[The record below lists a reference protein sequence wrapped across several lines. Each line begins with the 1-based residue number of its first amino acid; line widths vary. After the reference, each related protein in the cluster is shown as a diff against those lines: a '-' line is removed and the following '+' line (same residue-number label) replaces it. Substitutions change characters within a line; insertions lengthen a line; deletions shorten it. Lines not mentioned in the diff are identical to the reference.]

1 MPNTPVTVSVRF
13 APSPTGFLHVGN
25 ARAALVNWL
34 FARRHG
40 GNFLLRLDDTDLE
53 RSEAQ
58 FAAGIE
64 EDLSWLGLGWDRFQ
78 RQSDRLAAYAAAF
91 ARLEAA
97 GRVYACYETPDE
109 LALKR
114 KVQLSRHQPPVYDR
128 AGRSLTAGQRRALEA
143 DGRKP
148 HWRFR
153 LEDGTVAWDD
163 LVHGRLAFE
172 GARLSDPVILRA
184 DGQPIYTFASVVDD
198 LELGISHVIR
208 GDDHISNTP
217 VHMQIHAALGGDP
230 AGLAFA
236 HLPLLAGAQGEK
248 LSKRQG
254 SLSLRSLRAEGVEA
268 VAVASLLARLGT
280 ADPIEPAAA
289 LPTLVEGFDLGR
301 FGRSPPH
308 FDVAE
313 LWQMNAKVLHL
324 LPFSAVESRLTAM
337 GMAGCGPDFWETV
350 RPNLGKLA
358 DALDWWQVCRGPL
371 APVID
376 DPAFAAAAAAVLPP
390 EPWDGETWR
399 AWTQAVIAATGRKG
413 KALFQPL
420 RRALTA
426 RDHGPEMRNLLPLLG
441 RERVLRRLAGETA

>member
-1 MPNTPVTVSVRF
+1 MTVSVRF

-25 ARAALVNWL
+25 ARTALVNWL

-40 GNFLLRLDDTDLE
+40 GRFLLRLDDTDLE
-53 RSEAQ
+53 RSEAR
-58 FAAGIE
+58 FADGIF
-64 EDLSWLGLGWDRFQ
+64 EDLAWLGLDHDRFE
-78 RQSDRLAAYAAAF
+78 RQSDRLAAYRAAF
-91 ARLEAA
+91 DRLHAA

-114 KVQLSRHQPPVYDR
+114 KVQLARHQPPVYDR
-128 AGRSLTAGQRRALEA
+128 AGLRLSAAQHAAFAAEGRR
-143 DGRKP
+143 P

-153 LEDGTVAWDD
+153 LDDGSVGWDD
-163 LVHGRLAFE
+163 IVHGPLAFD
-172 GARLSDPVILRA
+172 GAKLGDPVILRA

-198 LELGISHVIR
+198 LEMGISHVIR

-217 VHMQIHAALGGDP
+217 VHIQIYQALGGDP

-236 HLPLLAGAQGEK
+236 HLALLAGGQGEK

-254 SLSLRSLRAEGVEA
+254 SLSLRSLRDEGVEA
-268 VAVASLLARLGT
+268 MAVAALLARLGT
-280 ADPIEPAAA
+280 ADPVEPATDLARI
-289 LPTLVEGFDLGR
+289 VDGFDLAR

-308 FDVAE
+308 FELPE
-313 LWQMNAKVLHL
+313 LWQVNAKVLHL
-324 LPFSAVESRLTAM
+324 LPFAAVSDRLAAVAP
-337 GMAGCGPDFWETV
+337 GADADFWEAI
-350 RPNLGKLA
+350 RPNLERLA
-358 DALDWWQVCRGPL
+358 DAAGWWQVCRGPL

-376 DPAFAAAAAAVLPP
+376 EPDFAAAVAALLPP
-390 EPWDGETWR
+390 EPWDGESWR
-399 AWTQAVIAATGRKG
+399 AWTLAIQAATGRKG

-426 RDHGPEMRNLLPLLG
+426 RDHGPEMRNLLPLIG

>member
-1 MPNTPVTVSVRF
+1 MSVSVRF

-53 RSEAQ
+53 RSEAR

-64 EDLSWLGLGWDRFQ
+64 EDLSWLGLDWDRFA

-91 ARLEAA
+91 ARLEAI
-97 GRVYACYETPDE
+97 GRVYPCYETPEE

-114 KVQLSRHQPPVYDR
+114 KVQLQRHQPPVYDR
-128 AGRSLTAGQRRALEA
+128 AGRNLTADQRRALEA
-143 DGRKP
+143 DGRRP

-153 LEDGTVAWDD
+153 LEDGAVSWQD

-198 LELGISHVIR
+198 LELSISHVIR

-217 VHMQIHAALGGDP
+217 VHLQIYAALGGDP
-230 AGLAFA
+230 ARLEFA

-254 SLSLRSLRAEGVEA
+254 SLSLRSLRDEGVEA
-268 VAVASLLARLGT
+268 MAVASLLARLGT
-280 ADPIEPAAA
+280 ADPIEPAANLSA
-289 LPTLVEGFDLGR
+289 LAGRFDLGR

-324 LPFSAVESRLTAM
+324 LPFEAVEARLGAM
-337 GMAGCGPDFWETV
+337 GLAGCGIGFWEAV
-350 RPNLGKLA
+350 RPNLARLA
-358 DALDWWQVCRGPL
+358 DAVGWWNVCRGPL
-371 APVID
+371 APAIED
-376 DPAFAAAAAAVLPP
+376 AGFAAAAAAALPP
-390 EPWDGETWR
+390 EPWDAETWKS
-399 AWTQAVIAATGRKG
+399 WTQAVAAVTGRRG

>member
-1 MPNTPVTVSVRF
+1 MTVSVRF

-40 GNFLLRLDDTDLE
+40 GDFLLRLDDTDLE
-53 RSEAQ
+53 RSEARY
-58 FAAGIE
+58 AAGIE
-64 EDLSWLGLGWDRFQ
+64 EDLAWLGLRWDRFV

-97 GRVYACYETPDE
+97 GRVYACYETPEE

-114 KVQLSRHQPPVYDR
+114 KVQLQRHQPPVYDR
-128 AGRSLTAGQRRALEA
+128 AGRSLTADQRRALEA
-143 DGRKP
+143 EGRRP

-153 LEDGTVAWDD
+153 LDDGTVAWDD

-172 GARLSDPVILRA
+172 GARLGDPVILRA

-217 VHMQIHAALGGDP
+217 VHLQIYAALGGDP
-230 AGLAFA
+230 ARLAFA

-254 SLSLRSLRAEGVEA
+254 SLSLRSLRADGAEA
-268 VAVASLLARLGT
+268 MAVASLLARLGT
-280 ADPIEPAAA
+280 ADPIEPAAS
-289 LPTLVEGFDLGR
+289 LDDLVGRFDLGR

-313 LWQMNAKVLHL
+313 LWQVNAKVLHL
-324 LPFSAVESRLTAM
+324 LPFAAVEGRLSAL
-337 GMAGCGPDFWETV
+337 GIDGAGAAFWDAV
-350 RPNLGKLA
+350 RPNLEKLA
-358 DALDWWQVCRGPL
+358 DARDWWTVCRGPL
-371 APVID
+371 RTAID
-376 DPAFAAAAAAVLPP
+376 DPAFATAAAASLPP
-390 EPWDGETWR
+390 EPWDEGTWR
-399 AWTQAVIAATGRKG
+399 AWTQSLAAATGRKG

-420 RRALTA
+420 RLALTG